1 MADET
6 KKIGKFF
13 REVKAEM
20 KKVIWPTKKDVLVY
34 TEAVLV
40 VMILF
45 TMLIF
50 VADTLFTYLLKLII
64 KG

>member
-13 REVKAEM
+13 IEVKAEM
-20 KKVIWPTKKDVLVY
+20 KKVIWPTKKDVVVY

-50 VADTLFTYLLKLII
+50 VADTVFTYLLKLII

>member
-20 KKVIWPTKKDVLVY
+20 KKVIWPTKKDVVVY

-45 TMLIF
+45 TVLIF
-50 VADTLFTYLLKLII
+50 VADTVFTYLLKLII